1 MSQLSFGEV
10 LREARERK
18 GLDIQS
24 VSRRLRVRPD
34 ILRAIEESDFSRL
47 PARGY
52 TRNMISAYARLVG
65 LNASAISD
73 MYLDQ
78 LNLHQVRLERNQ
90 SESPAYVSG
99 RRSIGQGDSHG
110 RRSSRGRD
118 TQGEE
123 DRRGRQRGE
132 NMDGRRSSRR
142 PSRDDEFDRDG
153 RSSRRGQG
161 GSRGGSGSSR
171 GGSGRSNRSRS
182 RDNFEGTLAVR
193 AAQAEGRSR
202 RVGNSSVG
210 SQLGNMYSGSVN
222 TGGAG
227 NQRTIVIIAVAI
239 ILILLVIV
247 LALVFGNRGS
257 AAQQETAKVPITGVT
272 DTSADGSGTSESQQT
287 QQTAQVTVPTSVTV
301 EYKLAKGS
309 DAYVVITQDGT
320 ETQSMLSGPVS
331 ETVQVSGTWSLA
343 TYVSDAFTVTMDGK
357 AVEFAT
363 DSTSGMPTATVNFQD
378 YLATWAEEHP
388 DVKVDLGTSS
398 SGSSTTASTSTSTAS
413 TSSGTSST
421 GTTSTSSGTGST
433 TTTSR

>member
-34 ILRAIEESDFSRL
+34 ILRSIEESDFSRL

-52 TRNMISAYARLVG
+52 TRNMISAYARMVG

-99 RRSIGQGDSHG
+99 RRSVGQGDARG

-118 TQGEE
+118 AQGDE
-123 DRRGRQRGE
+123 
-132 NMDGRRSSRR
+132 DGRSRKRGDDVDVHRSSRR
-142 PSRDDEFDRDG
+142 RPQDDEYERDP

-161 GSRGGSGSSR
+161 AGRGHSGSSR
-171 GGSGRSNRSRS
+171 GGSVRSSRSRS

-202 RVGNSSVG
+202 RVGNSAVG

-227 NQRTIVIIAVAI
+227 NQRTIVIIAIAV

-247 LALVFGNRGS
+247 FALIFGNRGG
-257 AAQQETAKVPITGVT
+257 ATQQETAKVPITGVT

-287 QQTAQVTVPTSVTV
+287 QQTTQVTVPTSVTV

-343 TYVSDAFTVTMDGK
+343 TYVSDAFTITMDGK
-357 AVEFAT
+357 AVEFTT
-363 DSTSGMPTATVNFQD
+363 DSNSGMPTATVNFQD
-378 YLATWAEEHP
+378 YLATWADEHP
-388 DVKVDLGTSS
+388 DVKVDLGTSGS
-398 SGSSTTASTSTSTAS
+398 STSTTASTSTSTGS
-413 TSSGTSST
+413 TSSGTTST
-421 GTTSTSSGTGST
+421 GTSSTASGTSSM

>member
-34 ILRAIEESDFSRL
+34 ILRSIEESDFSRL

-52 TRNMISAYARLVG
+52 TRNMISAYARMVG

-99 RRSIGQGDSHG
+99 RRSVGQGDARG

-118 TQGEE
+118 AQGDE
-123 DRRGRQRGE
+123 DRRSRKRG
-132 NMDGRRSSRR
+132 DDVDAHRSSRR
-142 PSRDDEFDRDG
+142 RPQDDEYERDP

-161 GSRGGSGSSR
+161 AGRGHSGSSR
-171 GGSGRSNRSRS
+171 GGSVRSSRSRS

-202 RVGNSSVG
+202 RVGNSAVG

-227 NQRTIVIIAVAI
+227 NQRTIVIIAIAV

-247 LALVFGNRGS
+247 FALIFGNRGG
-257 AAQQETAKVPITGVT
+257 ATQQETAKVPITGVT

-287 QQTAQVTVPTSVTV
+287 QQTTQVTVPTSVTV

-343 TYVSDAFTVTMDGK
+343 TYVSDAFTITMDGK
-357 AVEFAT
+357 AVEFTT
-363 DSTSGMPTATVNFQD
+363 DSNSGMPTATVNFQD

-388 DVKVDLGTSS
+388 DVKVDLGTSGS
-398 SGSSTTASTSTSTAS
+398 SSSTTASTSTSTGS
-413 TSSGTSST
+413 TSSGTTPTGTSST
-421 GTTSTSSGTGST
+421 ASGTSST